1 MLLLLLLLSLEQ
13 PEVCACAW
21 KSVSHALCV
30 ALVVSA
36 FLLQTQRGMSAS
48 GAAAS
53 PASGTFAGQ
62 VAIVTGG
69 AQGIGFGVAAH
80 LGSLGA
86 RVALFD
92 MQADKLAEAVAALA
106 ARGVEAMHCALN
118 VSDADQWAAS
128 VESVLAKFGRL
139 DVLVQAAGITGRT
152 GIKAHEVD
160 PANFDAVMAVNARG
174 IFLGCRAVLPQMVKQ
189 DYGRIVNIASVAGK
203 EGNAG
208 MLAYSASKGAVIALT
223 KTIGKDYAETGITC
237 NAVAPAVVRTA
248 MVDAMPAEQVKYMTD
263 KIPMKRCGTI
273 TEISALAAFIASKN
287 CSFTTGFTFD
297 ATGGRATY

>member
-1 MLLLLLLLSLEQ
+1 M
-13 PEVCACAW
+13 
-21 KSVSHALCV
+21 
-30 ALVVSA
+30 
-36 FLLQTQRGMSAS
+36 S
-48 GAAAS
+48 GAPAPSQAGAAGPFS
-53 PASGTFAGQ
+53 GQ
-62 VAIVTGG
+62 VAVVTGG

-80 LGSLGA
+80 LGALGA

-92 MQADKLAEAVAALA
+92 MQADKLAEAAAALA
-106 ARGVEAMHCALN
+106 SRGVEAMFCALN

-128 VESVLAKFGRL
+128 VKSVVEKFERL
-139 DVLVQAAGITGRT
+139 DVLVQCAGITGRT

-174 IFLGCRAVLPQMVKQ
+174 IFLGCRAVLPQMVAQ

-223 KTIGKDYAETGITC
+223 KTVGKDYAETGITC

-263 KIPMKRCGTI
+263 KMCVERAQRARREHGVRHARSRAALHVGTRQLTPPRARLPAPGSSRPQPDEALRHHHGDRGARCLCRLEG
-273 TEISALAAFIASKN
+273 LLLHD
-287 CSFTTGFTFD
+287 GLHL
-297 ATGGRATY
+297 

>member
-1 MLLLLLLLSLEQ
+1 MS
-13 PEVCACAW
+13 
-21 KSVSHALCV
+21 S
-30 ALVVSA
+30 SA
-36 FLLQTQRGMSAS
+36 AGSSPGS
-48 GAAAS
+48 GAQ
-53 PASGTFAGQ
+53 TFAGQ
-62 VAIVTGG
+62 VAVVTGG

-80 LGSLGA
+80 LGALGA

-106 ARGVEAMHCALN
+106 AKGVEAMHCALN

-263 KIPMKRCGTI
+263 KMCVARRGRTGRGE
-273 TEISALAAFIASKN
+273 TERACARARKKGRAAAEALALVRTMRAAPSW
-287 CSFTTGFTFD
+287 D
-297 ATGGRATY
+297 GGRRADPAAPLPLSAAR

>member
-1 MLLLLLLLSLEQ
+1 MS
-13 PEVCACAW
+13 
-21 KSVSHALCV
+21 S
-30 ALVVSA
+30 SA
-36 FLLQTQRGMSAS
+36 AGSSPGS
-48 GAAAS
+48 GAQ
-53 PASGTFAGQ
+53 TFAGQ
-62 VAIVTGG
+62 VAVVTGG

-80 LGSLGA
+80 LGALGA

-106 ARGVEAMHCALN
+106 AKGVEAMHCALN
-118 VSDADQWAAS
+118 VGDAEQWAAS
-128 VESVLAKFGRL
+128 VKSVVEKFGRL
-139 DVLVQAAGITGRT
+139 DVLVQCAGITGRT

-160 PANFDAVMAVNARG
+160 PANFDAVMTVNARG
-174 IFLGCRAVLPQMVKQ
+174 IFLGCRAVLPTMLAQN
-189 DYGRIVNIASVAGK
+189 YGRIVNIASVAGK

-223 KTIGKDYAETGITC
+223 KTVGKDYAETGITC

-273 TEISALAAFIASKN
+273 TEIAELVAFVASKA

>member
-1 MLLLLLLLSLEQ
+1 MASST
-13 PEVCACAW
+13 A
-21 KSVSHALCV
+21 
-30 ALVVSA
+30 SA
-36 FLLQTQRGMSAS
+36 T
-48 GAAAS
+48 GA
-53 PASGTFAGQ
+53 FAGQ
-62 VAIVTGG
+62 VCVVTGG
-69 AQGIGFGVAAH
+69 AQGIGFGVAQH
-80 LGSLGA
+80 LGKLGA

-92 MQADKLAEAVAALA
+92 MQAPKLAEAVAALA
-106 ARGVEAMHCALN
+106 AEGVTAMHFALN
-118 VSDADQWAAS
+118 VSSEEEWAAG
-128 VESVLAKFGRL
+128 VAAVLAQFGRL
-139 DVLVQAAGITGRT
+139 DALIQCAGVTGKT
-152 GIKAHEVD
+152 GIKAHEVE
-160 PANFDAVMAVNARG
+160 PANFDFVMSVNARG
-174 IFLGCRAVLPQMVKQ
+174 IFLGCRAVLPVMVAAN
-189 DYGRIVNIASVAGK
+189 YGRIVNIASVAGK

-273 TEISALAAFIASKN
+273 TEIAELIAFVASKS